1 MQIQNNYTYNTPQIS
16 FKAATKQQMKLWKY
30 LNKIPLYIDASYDGY
45 TGMKVLNFPTN
56 NGVHISEYP
65 DITEKLHKFESEI
78 LQILKDKKDERFGY
92 IKALWKLCQNLGTG
106 EPWDSKFLPNFPGR
120 NKKGQKQYALY
131 KGEIVSGND
140 VSNLLFGHLCKYMG
154 IPEKI
159 AQLIARLDAR
169 GLLEPFSKGKLPS
182 LKLLKFRDT
191 ASDQL
196 AIAKGVREFNI
207 KDYDLK

>member
-1 MQIQNNYTYNTPQIS
+1 
-16 FKAATKQQMKLWKY
+16 
-30 LNKIPLYIDASYDGY
+30 
-45 TGMKVLNFPTN
+45 
-56 NGVHISEYP
+56 
-65 DITEKLHKFESEI
+65 
-78 LQILKDKKDERFGY
+78 
-92 IKALWKLCQNLGTG
+92 
-106 EPWDSKFLPNFPGR
+106 
-120 NKKGQKQYALY
+120 
-131 KGEIVSGND
+131 
-140 VSNLLFGHLCKYMG
+140 MG

-207 KDYDLK
+207 KDYNLK